1 LQSALRQSGDLIFLE
16 QRGTSKSNPNL
27 KCDEE
32 VNYPLDKPLELGE
45 LLRLYRESSGQ
56 CANRWRERGVDLTG
70 YNTNESAD
78 DIEALRK
85 SLGVE
90 KLNLF
95 GGSYG
100 THLALATVRRH
111 ETGINRVIIAG
122 VEGPDHTYKLP
133 SNLEKYLEQLGRI
146 YRDDPVVGQ
155 VLPDL
160 IGSMKKLL
168 ERLEKQ
174 PVTVEATLPGKS
186 QKVKVTVGKVDLLFL
201 LSTLGDSVDSIRA
214 FPATAYAMSK
224 SDFTPLAQF
233 SLSIRRTKIESA
245 MSYMMDCAS
254 GVSKERWARILDE
267 EKGTLIGRLVD
278 FPFPEICEQWGA
290 PDLGPVFRSP
300 IKSEVPLLLISGTLD
315 GRTPVS
321 NAEEIQRG
329 FPNSTAVIVEGA
341 GHDSLLTPQ
350 TGELMLQFLKGIP
363 ISTRRIPAP
372 PLKLKLSEA
381 RPSN

>member
-1 LQSALRQSGDLIFLE
+1 MRARSFTSIKVTVSALVLMTATASGASQNEPGSMRIEPYVLKGFKGQTARAELGHLLVPENRSNPASRQIELTFIRFRNAGISGPPLVYLVGGPGNSAYYVARYTLGSALQSALRQSGDLIFLE

-133 SNLEKYLEQLGRI
+133 SNLEKYL
-146 YRDDPVVGQ
+146 
-155 VLPDL
+155 
-160 IGSMKKLL
+160 
-168 ERLEKQ
+168 
-174 PVTVEATLPGKS
+174 
-186 QKVKVTVGKVDLLFL
+186 
-201 LSTLGDSVDSIRA
+201 
-214 FPATAYAMSK
+214 
-224 SDFTPLAQF
+224 
-233 SLSIRRTKIESA
+233 
-245 MSYMMDCAS
+245 
-254 GVSKERWARILDE
+254 
-267 EKGTLIGRLVD
+267 
-278 FPFPEICEQWGA
+278 
-290 PDLGPVFRSP
+290 
-300 IKSEVPLLLISGTLD
+300 
-315 GRTPVS
+315 
-321 NAEEIQRG
+321 
-329 FPNSTAVIVEGA
+329 
-341 GHDSLLTPQ
+341 
-350 TGELMLQFLKGIP
+350 
-363 ISTRRIPAP
+363 
-372 PLKLKLSEA
+372 
-381 RPSN
+381 